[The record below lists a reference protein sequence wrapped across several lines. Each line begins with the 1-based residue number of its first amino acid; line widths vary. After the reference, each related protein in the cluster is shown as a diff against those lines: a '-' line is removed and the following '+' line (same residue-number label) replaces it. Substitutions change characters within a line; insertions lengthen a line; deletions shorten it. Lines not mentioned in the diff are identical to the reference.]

1 MQQEHLPE
9 GATTKSCLWLWFVT
23 GLIVAPVDSTFGAV
37 ELRVKSGPDSEWYS
51 HKFRRV
57 KGGTSNYSSPTFKQ
71 HYIRFRAAVSN
82 LLPLTRCGAGDNW
95 AESGNRPRRYA
106 RREYTVGRLV
116 LMDQY
121 KISVA
126 VGSFLVPPVLAFPTV
141 VVTDESKKKAKW
153 FVATWPCNR
162 STHKIP

>member
-1 MQQEHLPE
+1 MLVREWWNQPE
-9 GATTKSCLWLWFVT
+9 VISPMNGIKL
-23 GLIVAPVDSTFGAV
+23 GG
-37 ELRVKSGPDSEWYS
+37 GEWYS

-57 KGGTSNYSSPTFKQ
+57 KGGTSNYNSPTFKQ

-106 RREYTVGRLV
+106 RSEYTVGRLV

-141 VVTDESKKKAKW
+141 VVIDESKKKKAKW